1 MQVRD
6 EAREGQAKARESISD
21 LLFLALNDF
30 EEFERKVLHRDQDPH
45 DPAAKQ
51 VKST

>member
-1 MQVRD
+1 MQLRD
-6 EAREGQAKARESISD
+6 EAREGQAKAKESISD

-30 EEFERKVLHRDQDPH
+30 QEFERKVLHPEQDPRDH
-45 DPAAKQ
+45 AAKQ

>member
-1 MQVRD
+1 MEVRD
-6 EAREGQAKARESISD
+6 EAREGQANARESISD

-30 EEFERKVLHRDQDPH
+30 DEFERKVLHREQDPR
-45 DPAAKQ
+45 DPAAKH